1 MISFIKGR
9 LVAKEFDS
17 VVVETAGLGYSI
29 LMSAR
34 DISRLPELGHEVQVL
49 TRLQIK
55 DDAPV
60 VFGFLSAHSKELF
73 EKLVSVS
80 GVGPKVALSVLSTY
94 DAEEVASALARQDV
108 AAIQRV
114 PGVGK
119 KMASRI
125 ALELKDAFAETD
137 VTLFAQVAP
146 LAPSYRDDVLE
157 ALLSMGFTSAESEL
171 ALKDAPEGASDTA
184 LLQYA
189 LKRLGE

>member
-9 LVAKEFDS
+9 LVAKEFDN

-34 DISRLPELGHEVQVL
+34 DISRLPELGREVQVL

-55 DDAPV
+55 DDAPIL
-60 VFGFLSAHSKELF
+60 FGFLSMRSKELF

-94 DAEEVASALARQDV
+94 DAEEVASALACQDV

-125 ALELKDAFAETD
+125 VLELKDAFTEADT
-137 VTLFAQVAP
+137 TLFAQTTP
-146 LAPSYRDDVLE
+146 LAPNYRDDVLD

-171 ALKDAPEGASDTA
+171 ALKDAPEGASDA
-184 LLQYA
+184 VLLQYA